1 MTAQLHF
8 LPDAERTRRMTSA
21 ELRAAFLVQGLFVPG
36 KVVLRHVD
44 LDRVVLGGAVPTSV
58 PLDVEAPPSVGA
70 AYLAERRELG
80 ILNIGNA
87 GTVTLDGKTF
97 ALGARDA
104 LYVGRGVKRVTVASD
119 DPKKPARF
127 YLVSYP
133 AHAPFDSAL
142 VSRSKI
148 EPALLGAAETA
159 NRRSL
164 YKYIH
169 PGGAKSSQ
177 LMLGVTELASG
188 SVWNTMPPH
197 THNRRTEVYLYFDLP
212 DDAMVVHMMG
222 EPDDTRHLVVRNEE
236 VILSPGWSIHAGCG
250 TASYSFCW
258 AMGGENQDFADMQG
272 VAIPNLK

>member
-8 LPDAERTRRMTSA
+8 LPDAERTKRMTSA

-142 VSRSKI
+142 VIRSKI
-148 EPALLGAAETA
+148 EPTLLGAPETA